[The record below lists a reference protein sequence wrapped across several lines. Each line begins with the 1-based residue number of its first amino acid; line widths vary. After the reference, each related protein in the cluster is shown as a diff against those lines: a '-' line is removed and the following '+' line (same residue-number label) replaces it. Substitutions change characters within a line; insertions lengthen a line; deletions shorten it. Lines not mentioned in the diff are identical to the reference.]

1 MPDLKQFNVVRF
13 DKTIELS
20 KMREKA
26 KEEGN
31 KKLYDNRWRD
41 RDPADAPDGIKP
53 VIRLKSPLHGKTV
66 VSDLIHGDLS
76 VYNNEIDD
84 MILLRSDGT
93 PTYMLAVVAD
103 DHDMEISHVIR
114 GDDHLTN
121 TFRQIQVYNALC
133 WEGPTYAHLPLL
145 HGSDGTKMSKRHGA
159 LGVGAYREFGFL
171 PEAMNNYLLR
181 LGWAHGD
188 EEIISQEQAI
198 EWFDIGDVGRSPA
211 KFDLDKLTSL
221 NSHYIRKTDNAR
233 LVTLIIPILRN
244 KFQGKLAVGTYDRL
258 MNGMTGLK
266 ERAKSII
273 ELAENAE
280 FYALC
285 RPIPL
290 NAKASKVLDESSI
303 RALKKIRQKLIE
315 TPDWSSTSLEVTLNK
330 FSADANIKL
339 REIAPPL
346 RASLTGKT
354 VSPGIFEVLVTLGK
368 EQSLGRIDDVLTS
381 A

>member
-1 MPDLKQFNVVRF
+1 
-13 DKTIELS
+13 
-20 KMREKA
+20 
-26 KEEGN
+26 
-31 KKLYDNRWRD
+31 
-41 RDPADAPDGIKP
+41 
-53 VIRLKSPLHGKTV
+53 
-66 VSDLIHGDLS
+66 
-76 VYNNEIDD
+76 
-84 MILLRSDGT
+84 
-93 PTYMLAVVAD
+93 
-103 DHDMEISHVIR
+103 MEISHVIR

-133 WEGPTYAHLPLL
+133 WERPTYAHLPLL
-145 HGSDGTKMSKRHGA
+145 HGSDGKKMSKRHGA

-233 LVTLIIPILRN
+233 LVTLIIPILKN

-258 MNGMTGLK
+258 VNGMTGLK

-290 NAKASKVLDESSI
+290 NAKASKMLDESSI
-303 RALKKIRQKLIE
+303 RVLKKIRQKLIE
-315 TPDWSSTSLEVTLNK
+315 TPDWSSTSLQVTLNK

-339 REIAPPL
+339 KEITQPL